1 MKKHLILLAMS
12 SPWAFHGAI
21 RLFDYTITFDDTL
34 EIKNLFIDTVSNP
47 NNIWQVGIPQKV
59 IFTDAYSAPNVIV
72 TDTANP
78 YPVND
83 TSVFIISNTSEGGFV
98 YYHTVIL
105 AGQYFVNS
113 DTLSDYGM
121 MEFSPDNGITW
132 VDLLNDSIET
142 IFGYWHWDSYLT
154 GLEKPVLTGNS
165 NGWKEFWVHLT
176 ELGPVFD
183 IQLGDTVLYRFTFI
197 SDSIQTGK
205 DGLMFDDLHFEDWVE
220 GTHEIQNDKLISIA
234 PNPVSDNLAILRP
247 PENGRE
253 WVQVFD
259 CNGRLLFD
267 NDDFRGEHIDVCL
280 FRDGLY
286 YLRYANGD
294 FFSVK
299 KFIVAH

>member
-1 MKKHLILLAMS
+1 M
-12 SPWAFHGAI
+12 
-21 RLFDYTITFDDTL
+21 
-34 EIKNLFIDTVSNP
+34 
-47 NNIWQVGIPQKV
+47 
-59 IFTDAYSAPNVIV
+59 
-72 TDTANP
+72 
-78 YPVND
+78 
-83 TSVFIISNTSEGGFV
+83 
-98 YYHTVIL
+98 
-105 AGQYFVNS
+105 
-113 DTLSDYGM
+113 
-121 MEFSPDNGITW
+121 
-132 VDLLNDSIET
+132 
-142 IFGYWHWDSYLT
+142 
-154 GLEKPVLTGNS
+154 TGNS

-205 DGLMFDDLHFEDWVE
+205 DGLMFDDLHFEDWLE

-267 NDDFRGEHIDVCL
+267 NDDFRGEHIDVRL

-294 FFSVK
+294 FFR
-299 KFIVAH
+299 